1 MNIRK
6 EFWLLLSAFI
16 LPIVLGVLFFYLNPN
31 YFTQNTV
38 NYGKLVEPII
48 TTAEEDI
55 VFSEKTPG
63 TTQGIWTLVY
73 VTNQCASDCAQTI
86 KDTKTIRILMND
98 EMRRIQRMVLTN
110 NESLTVDDPKVI
122 IAKPS
127 STLSDKLSVFG
138 SDQLFLIDPIGNVM
152 LHYQPQGLDIRRV
165 VKDLERLFKYSR
177 IG

>member
-1 MNIRK
+1 M
-6 EFWLLLSAFI
+6 
-16 LPIVLGVLFFYLNPN
+16 
-31 YFTQNTV
+31 

-48 TTAEEDI
+48 TTVEDDI
-55 VFSEKTPG
+55 VFSDKTPG

-73 VTNQCASDCAQTI
+73 VINECGAECTQTI

-98 EMRRIQRMVLTN
+98 EMRRLQRMVLTN
-110 NESLTVDDPKVI
+110 NDNLNIEDPKVI

-127 STLSDKLSVFG
+127 VALSDKLSVFG
-138 SDQLFLIDPIGNVM
+138 ADQLFLIDPIGNVM